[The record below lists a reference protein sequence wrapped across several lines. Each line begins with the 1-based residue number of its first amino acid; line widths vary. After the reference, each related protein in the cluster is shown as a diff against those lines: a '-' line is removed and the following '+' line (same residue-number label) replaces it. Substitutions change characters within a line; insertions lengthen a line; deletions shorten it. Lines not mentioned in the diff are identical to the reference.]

1 MGIIKKWLSKHNLL
15 ILFIFVA
22 LTAALLCYVHYKLC
36 ENKKKID
43 EIEYKDSVN
52 TYNRLY
58 YETSI
63 KELKKKNRELY
74 DSLKNSKDKIDF
86 LIQFT
91 AKKEYNTGKVIV
103 KDTVY
108 IDSTNVPKTFEYTNV
123 SPNDTM
129 NYILKINSNEE
140 PNWYSLNIKTS
151 SKYTIVNKD
160 YDNGLNHITINDE
173 THTSDITD
181 VTVFKKKEKKTFWKR
196 FSFGPSVTAGYDVCN
211 KQFGIMVG
219 ASATFDLK

>member
-1 MGIIKKWLSKHNLL
+1 MGIIKKWLSKHNVL
-15 ILFIFVA
+15 ILFVFVA
-22 LTAALLCYVHYKLC
+22 LTAGLLCYVHYKLC

-52 TYNRLY
+52 TYNKIY

-74 DSLKNSKDKIDF
+74 DSLEASKDKIDF
-86 LIQFT
+86 LVQFT
-91 AKKEYNTGKVIV
+91 AKQKYSTGKIII

-108 IDSTNVPKTFEYTNV
+108 RDSIKSPKTFEYTNA

-129 NYILKINSNEE
+129 NYNLKINSNEE
-140 PNWYSLNIKTS
+140 PNWYSLDIKTS
-151 SKYTIVNKD
+151 SKFTIVNKE
-160 YDNGLNHITINDE
+160 YDNGLNHVTINDA
-173 THTSDITD
+173 THTTDITD
-181 VTVFKKKEKKTFWKR
+181 VTVFKKKDKKTFWKK

-211 KQFGIMVG
+211 KQWGIMVG